1 MPERDII
8 FDGKNHYAEGQS
20 IENTRTG
27 EIKKVS
33 HYSHHFVV
41 ERIGPGTQSDLV
53 RILQVNSDN
62 KIVSE
67 EIRPANE
74 IVIQAGVRKS
84 RS

>member
-8 FDGKNHYAEGQS
+8 FDGKNHYALGQT
-20 IENTRTG
+20 IENIRTG
-27 EIKKVS
+27 EITKVGHHS
-33 HYSHHFVV
+33 YHFVV
-41 ERIGPGTQSDLV
+41 ERLGSGTQSDLV

-74 IVIQAGVRKS
+74 IVIKAGIRKVD
-84 RS
+84 